1 MSPVESLQGGI
12 VGNKQ
17 TIHCRIN
24 IVSGVTLNSVMVNW
38 IGPKGMPMVNNS
50 RITITAPTISGGNYF
65 TSSLQFMYLMEGDEG
80 RYVCNVS
87 ILQTSTSMMV
97 ELGALTGKNQTEI

>member
-1 MSPVESLQGGI
+1 MSPVESLKDGI

-24 IVSGVTLNSVMVNW
+24 IVNGVTLNSVIVNW

-50 RITITAPTISGGNYF
+50 RITITAPTISGSNYF

-80 RYVCNVS
+80 TYVCNVS

-97 ELGALTGKNQTEI
+97 ELGALTGKK